1 MQVFLLLIVKF
12 VKGNN
17 LIFEIENF
25 EVFFYFKYGNKFNEY
40 VVVFGLISC
49 IENLIIG

>member
-17 LIFEIENF
+17 LIFKIEN
-25 EVFFYFKYGNKFNEY
+25 FYFKYGNKFNEY